1 MQLILLG
8 HHIDD
13 LDWDETT
20 VLHKLPKI
28 PQIKKYYSHLKKYYS
43 TTLNHLL
50 PVIPFSNPWKH

>member
-20 VLHKLPKI
+20 VLHNLLKI
-28 PQIKKYYSHLKKYYS
+28 PQIKKYYSHLNILKLKK
-43 TTLNHLL
+43 
-50 PVIPFSNPWKH
+50 II